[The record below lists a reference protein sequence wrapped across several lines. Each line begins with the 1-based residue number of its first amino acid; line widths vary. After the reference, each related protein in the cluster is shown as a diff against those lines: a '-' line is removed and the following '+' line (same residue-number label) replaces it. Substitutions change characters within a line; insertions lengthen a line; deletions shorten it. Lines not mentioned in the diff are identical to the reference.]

1 MEAERTVAVVRLD
14 THVAVWL
21 AQGDL
26 EKLSASAIGHIESSE
41 LVVSPMV
48 ELELTYLYEIG
59 RVSKPGAEVVSWL
72 RHSMGISLS
81 TVPLAE
87 IVSQAHLVN
96 WTRDPFDRIIA
107 SDALVASEPL
117 LTKDQQIL
125 EHLDL
130 AVW

>member
-1 MEAERTVAVVRLD
+1 MVRLD
-14 THVAVWL
+14 THVVVWL

-26 EKLSASAIGHIESSE
+26 DKLSDLAVEHIEASE
-41 LVVSPMV
+41 VTVSPMV
-48 ELELTYLYEIG
+48 ELELTYLHEIG
-59 RVSKPGAEVVSWL
+59 RVSKPGAEVMGWL
-72 RHSMGISLS
+72 RHSMGVSLS

-87 IVSQAHLVN
+87 LVSQAHLVS
-96 WTRDPFDRIIA
+96 WTRDPFDRLIA

-125 EHLDL
+125 DHLDL